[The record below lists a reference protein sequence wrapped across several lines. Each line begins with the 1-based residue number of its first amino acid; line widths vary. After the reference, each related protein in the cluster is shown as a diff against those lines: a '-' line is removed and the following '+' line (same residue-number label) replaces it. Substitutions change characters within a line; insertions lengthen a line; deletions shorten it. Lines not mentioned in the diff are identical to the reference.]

1 MSTNIL
7 KRDGYIY
14 MQIKRTQVNS
24 EGERKALPTYS
35 GDVEIVGS
43 AAYRVTGVN
52 DSHITIG

>member
-1 MSTNIL
+1 
-7 KRDGYIY
+7 